1 MQLFLLYYDRETVG
15 IRMRLKDKAFDIG
28 IASLYSYFDNDE
40 EIKSLYKR
48 KSGVYF
54 LESINGVLVS
64 KDENNVIEVNSDCM
78 VYNLIKLFDT
88 DSSFDIGK
96 SYKYF
101 ANENKVLPNGSL
113 IKVLDVDFENDEVLV
128 SNGVGGTYNV
138 QIDNLKKFSK

>member
-28 IASLYSYFDNDE
+28 ISSLYSYFNNDE
-40 EIKSLYKR
+40 ELKSLYKR

-54 LESINGVLVS
+54 LENRNGVLVS
-64 KDENNVIEVNSDCM
+64 KDEDNVVEVNSDCM
-78 VYNLIKLFDT
+78 AYNLIKLFYN

-96 SYKYF
+96 SYRYH

-113 IKVLDVDFENDEVLV
+113 IKVLDIDFENDEVFV
-128 SNGVGGTYNV
+128 SNGVGSTYKV
-138 QIDNLKKFSK
+138 QIDNLKKFNK